1 MYADRL
7 AITII
12 LIPAAAWVVVLGGP
26 IYTLFV
32 VAMFVLAG
40 REYARLFR
48 ASGGRPAEWLIVAG
62 AAALTATAYLLW
74 VDATL
79 LLTALVLVSL
89 VWHLVDYERGATASG
104 TDFVAT
110 LGGILYLGWM
120 GSYFVGVRM
129 LAPDGLWWTLTILG
143 AIWFADG
150 GAYLVGRRWGR
161 TLMAP
166 RLSPK
171 KTWEGFAGGVV
182 FSLLGTFAL
191 SWLWSFAASPGG
203 LVGPAAGALIA
214 LVISLIGTAGD
225 LAISMIKRQTG
236 LKDAGD
242 LIAGHGGVLD
252 RIDSWLVAI
261 PAGYYVVT
269 YILSNWT

>member
-7 AITII
+7 AISII

-48 ASGGRPAEWLIVAG
+48 AGGARPAEWIIVGGAALLIVNQ
-62 AAALTATAYLLW
+62 YFRW
-74 VDATL
+74 VDATVM
-79 LLTALVLVSL
+79 LTLLVLTSL
-89 VWHLVDYERGATASG
+89 FWHLVDYERGATASG

-110 LGGILYLGWM
+110 LGGIVYLGWM
-120 GSYFVGVRM
+120 GSFFVSLRM
-129 LAPDGLWWTLTILG
+129 LAPDGMWWAFLVLG
-143 AIWFADG
+143 AIWFSDG
-150 GAYLVGRRWGR
+150 GAYLVGRRLGR

-171 KTWEGFAGGVV
+171 KTWEGFGGGIVLAV
-182 FSLLGTFAL
+182 LGTVLLGWLFA
-191 SWLWSFAASPGG
+191 FAASSGG
-203 LVGPAAGALIA
+203 QVGPAAAALIGV
-214 LVISLIGTAGD
+214 VISLIGTAGD

-236 LKDAGD
+236 LKDTGE

-261 PAGYYVVT
+261 PAGYYVVAFV
-269 YILSNWT
+269 LANWR